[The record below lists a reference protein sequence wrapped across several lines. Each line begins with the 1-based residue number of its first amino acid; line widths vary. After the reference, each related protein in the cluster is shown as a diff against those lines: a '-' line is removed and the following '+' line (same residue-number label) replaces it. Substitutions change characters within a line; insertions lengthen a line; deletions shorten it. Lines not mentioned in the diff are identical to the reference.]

1 MGEYMIINFFK
12 IIKYIG
18 NKKLCRKKRN
28 KGRSG
33 NKLVKDYFW
42 RCIKKFIVWY

>member
-18 NKKLCRKKRN
+18 NKILCRKKRI
-28 KGRSG
+28 KGEVVINWLRIIFG
-33 NKLVKDYFW
+33 DV
-42 RCIKKFIVWY
+42 